1 MMEFNLPVGI
11 DIGACEQLLLDLVHI
26 SKQEEINVTDLGV
39 DILAQARV
47 PWIRRY
53 RTSIGCHKNIIVRK

>member
-1 MMEFNLPVGI
+1 MMELPVGI
-11 DIGACEQLLLDLVHI
+11 DIGACEQGVALLLDLVHI

-53 RTSIGCHKNIIVRK
+53 RTSFGCHMNIA